1 MIFIYN
7 YFKVP
12 DVPKDLE
19 PLSEFI
25 KKYNKVLVADID
37 TFAVFIDEVYKK
49 FNSIPNVNKK
59 YTLNLSDSS
68 IAIDDKEIPFSVIG
82 IGFSNI
88 LGLCGFQTLE
98 SSTQCEQKQNLEIL
112 PIPDK
117 GEECFSLPDHLKS
130 IIKKSIIKKGGKA

>member
-7 YFKVP
+7 YFKTP

-49 FNSIPNVNKK
+49 FNSIPNVNEK

-68 IAIDDKEIPFSVIG
+68 IAIDDNEIPFSVIS
-82 IGFSNI
+82 ISFSNI
-88 LGLCGFQTLE
+88 LGLWGFHTFD
-98 SSTQCEQKQNLEIL
+98 SSTQCDQQSLVIY
-112 PIPDK
+112 PVPDK
-117 GEECFSLPDHLKS
+117 GEAIFSLPDHLKS
-130 IIKKSIIKKGGKA
+130 IIKKGGKA

>member
-1 MIFIYN
+1 MIFIYD

-37 TFAVFIDEVYKK
+37 TFAAFIDEVYKK

-68 IAIDDKEIPFSVIG
+68 IAIGDNEIPISMIS
-82 IGFSNI
+82 IGFSDI
-88 LGLCGFQTLE
+88 LGLWGFQTFE
-98 SSTQCEQKQNLEIL
+98 SSTQCEQQNLEIF

-117 GEECFSLPDHLKS
+117 GEAIFTLPDHLKS
-130 IIKKSIIKKGGKA
+130 IIKKGGAK

>member
-68 IAIDDKEIPFSVIG
+68 IAIDDNEIPFSVIS
-82 IGFSNI
+82 ISFSDI
-88 LGLCGFQTLE
+88 LGLWGFQTFD
-98 SSTQCEQKQNLEIL
+98 SSTQCDQQSLVIF
-112 PIPDK
+112 PVPDK
-117 GEECFSLPDHLKS
+117 GEAIFSLPDHLKS
-130 IIKKSIIKKGGKA
+130 IIKKGGKA

>member
-1 MIFIYN
+1 MIFVYN

-68 IAIDDKEIPFSVIG
+68 IAIGDNEIPISMIS
-82 IGFSNI
+82 ISFSNI
-88 LGLCGFQTLE
+88 LGLWGFHTFD
-98 SSTQCEQKQNLEIL
+98 SSTQCDQQSLVIF
-112 PIPDK
+112 PVPDK
-117 GEECFSLPDHLKS
+117 GEAIFSLPDHLKS
-130 IIKKSIIKKGGKA
+130 IIKKGGKA

>member
-1 MIFIYN
+1 MIFIYD

-25 KKYNKVLVADID
+25 KKYNKVLVADLD
-37 TFAVFIDEVYKK
+37 TLAVFIDEVYKK

-59 YTLNLSDSS
+59 YTINLSDSS
-68 IAIDDKEIPFSVIG
+68 IAIDDNEIPFSVIS

-88 LGLCGFQTLE
+88 LGLWGFQTFD
-98 SSTQCEQKQNLEIL
+98 SSTQCEQQNLEIF
-112 PIPDK
+112 PVPDK
-117 GEECFSLPDHLKS
+117 GEAIFTLPDHLKS
-130 IIKKSIIKKGGKA
+130 IIKKGGKA

>member
-1 MIFIYN
+1 MIFIYD

-68 IAIDDKEIPFSVIG
+68 IAIDDNEIPFSVIS
-82 IGFSNI
+82 ISFSNI
-88 LGLCGFQTLE
+88 LGLWGFQTFD
-98 SSTQCEQKQNLEIL
+98 SSTQCDQQNLEIL
-112 PIPDK
+112 PVPDK
-117 GEECFSLPDHLKS
+117 GEAIFSLPDHLKS
-130 IIKKSIIKKGGKA
+130 IIKKGGKA

>member
-7 YFKVP
+7 YFKTP

-25 KKYNKVLVADID
+25 KKYNKILAADID

-68 IAIDDKEIPFSVIG
+68 IAIDDNEIPFSVIS
-82 IGFSNI
+82 ISFSNI
-88 LGLCGFQTLE
+88 LGLWGFQTFD
-98 SSTQCEQKQNLEIL
+98 SSTQCDQQNLEIL
-112 PIPDK
+112 PVPDK
-117 GEECFSLPDHLKS
+117 GEAIFSLPDHLKS
-130 IIKKSIIKKGGKA
+130 IIKKGGKV

>member
-7 YFKVP
+7 YFKAP

-25 KKYNKVLVADID
+25 KKYNKVLAADID

-68 IAIDDKEIPFSVIG
+68 IAIDDNEIPFSVIS
-82 IGFSNI
+82 ISFSNI
-88 LGLCGFQTLE
+88 LGLWGFHTFD
-98 SSTQCEQKQNLEIL
+98 SSTQCDQQSLVIF
-112 PIPDK
+112 PVPDK
-117 GEECFSLPDHLKS
+117 GEAIFSLPDHLKS
-130 IIKKSIIKKGGKA
+130 IIKKGGKA

>member
-49 FNSIPNVNKK
+49 FNSIPNANKK

-68 IAIDDKEIPFSVIG
+68 IAIYEEGVPLSEISIC
-82 IGFSNI
+82 FSNI
-88 LGLCGFQTLE
+88 LGLWGFQTFE
-98 SSTQCEQKQNLEIL
+98 SSTQCEQKQNLEIF

-117 GEECFSLPDHLKS
+117 GEAIFSLPDH
-130 IIKKSIIKKGGKA
+130 IKNIIKKGVSNEA

>member
-7 YFKVP
+7 YRKVP
-12 DVPKDLE
+12 SISKDLE

-68 IAIDDKEIPFSVIG
+68 IAIDDNEIPFSVIS
-82 IGFSNI
+82 ISFSNI
-88 LGLCGFQTLE
+88 LGLWGFQTFD
-98 SSTQCEQKQNLEIL
+98 SSTQCDQQNLEIL
-112 PIPDK
+112 PVPDK
-117 GEECFSLPDHLKS
+117 GEAIFSLPDHLKS
-130 IIKKSIIKKGGKA
+130 IIKKGGSNEA

>member
-7 YFKVP
+7 YLKVP
-12 DVPKDLE
+12 SISKDLE

-37 TFAVFIDEVYKK
+37 TFAAFIDEVYKK

-68 IAIDDKEIPFSVIG
+68 IAIGDNEIPISMIS
-82 IGFSNI
+82 ISFSNI
-88 LGLCGFQTLE
+88 LGLWGFQTFE
-98 SSTQCEQKQNLEIL
+98 SSTQCEQQNLEIL
-112 PIPDK
+112 PVPDK
-117 GEECFSLPDHLKS
+117 GEAIFSLPDHLKS
-130 IIKKSIIKKGGKA
+130 IIKKGGKV

>member
-7 YFKVP
+7 YRKVP
-12 DVPKDLE
+12 SISKDLE

-25 KKYNKVLVADID
+25 KKYNKVLAADID

-68 IAIDDKEIPFSVIG
+68 ITIDDNEIPFSVISLS
-82 IGFSNI
+82 FSNI
-88 LGLCGFQTLE
+88 LGLWGFHTFD
-98 SSTQCEQKQNLEIL
+98 SSTQCDQQSLVIF
-112 PIPDK
+112 PVPDK
-117 GEECFSLPDHLKS
+117 GEAIFSLPDH
-130 IIKKSIIKKGGKA
+130 

>member
-7 YFKVP
+7 YFKTP

-25 KKYNKVLVADID
+25 KKYNKVLAADID

-68 IAIDDKEIPFSVIG
+68 IAIDDNEIPFSVIS
-82 IGFSNI
+82 ISFSNI
-88 LGLCGFQTLE
+88 LGLWGFQTFD
-98 SSTQCEQKQNLEIL
+98 SSIQCDQQNLEIL
-112 PIPDK
+112 PVPDK
-117 GEECFSLPDHLKS
+117 GEAIFSLPDHLKS
-130 IIKKSIIKKGGKA
+130 IIKKGGSNEA

>member
-7 YFKVP
+7 YFKTP

-25 KKYNKVLVADID
+25 KKYNKVLAADID

-68 IAIDDKEIPFSVIG
+68 IAIDDNEIPFSVIS
-82 IGFSNI
+82 ISFSNI
-88 LGLCGFQTLE
+88 LGLWGFQTFD
-98 SSTQCEQKQNLEIL
+98 SSTQCDQQNLEIL
-112 PIPDK
+112 PVPDK
-117 GEECFSLPDHLKS
+117 GEVIFSLPDHLKS
-130 IIKKSIIKKGGKA
+130 IIKKGGKA

>member
-7 YFKVP
+7 YRKVP
-12 DVPKDLE
+12 SISKDLE

-49 FNSIPNVNKK
+49 FNSIPNANKK

-68 IAIDDKEIPFSVIG
+68 IAIDDNEIPFSVIS
-82 IGFSNI
+82 ISFSNI
-88 LGLCGFQTLE
+88 LGLWGFQTFD
-98 SSTQCEQKQNLEIL
+98 SSTQCDQQNLEIL
-112 PIPDK
+112 PVPDK
-117 GEECFSLPDHLKS
+117 GDECFCLPDHLKN
-130 IIKKSIIKKGGKA
+130 IIKKGGAK

>member
-7 YFKVP
+7 YFKTP

-25 KKYNKVLVADID
+25 KKYNKVLAADID

-68 IAIDDKEIPFSVIG
+68 IAIDDNEIPFSVIS
-82 IGFSNI
+82 ISFSNI
-88 LGLCGFQTLE
+88 LGLWGFQTFD
-98 SSTQCEQKQNLEIL
+98 SSTQCDQQNLEIL
-112 PIPDK
+112 PVPDK
-117 GEECFSLPDHLKS
+117 GEAIFSLPEHLKS
-130 IIKKSIIKKGGKA
+130 IIKKGGSNEA